1 MTGTCRG
8 GGEREEEVE
17 RTVGGRREA
26 WVANWD
32 AEGQPEGD
40 KPGCAAHV
48 SHKPSVPALW
58 HAAQTMEM
66 LHVVHLCVGPDG
78 GSGWVQAEQR
88 GSVPAGAA

>member
-8 GGEREEEVE
+8 GREREEEVE

-32 AEGQPEGD
+32 VEGQPWGD
-40 KPGCAAHV
+40 KPSRAAHV

-58 HAAQTMEM
+58 HAAHTMEM
-66 LHVVHLCVGPDG
+66 PHVVHLCVCPDSR
-78 GSGWVQAEQR
+78 SGWVHAKHR
-88 GSVPAGAA
+88 GTVPAGAP